1 MISNCVLNLLPDEHK
16 PQVWREIYRV
26 LKVGGKV
33 IVSDVLARKELS
45 EEMKLNAALL
55 VGCVA
60 GAALVEDVEKWMR
73 EARLEGECPDF
84 YLGLFSWS
92 NCVK

>member
-1 MISNCVLNLLPDEHK
+1 LNLLPDGHK

-26 LKVGGKV
+26 LKVGGRV

-45 EEMKLNAALL
+45 EEMKKNAALL

-60 GAALVEDVEKWMR
+60 GAALVENVEKWMR
-73 EARLEGECPDF
+73 EVGLEGECPDF
-84 YLGLFSWS
+84 YLRIFSCS
-92 NCVK
+92 NCV